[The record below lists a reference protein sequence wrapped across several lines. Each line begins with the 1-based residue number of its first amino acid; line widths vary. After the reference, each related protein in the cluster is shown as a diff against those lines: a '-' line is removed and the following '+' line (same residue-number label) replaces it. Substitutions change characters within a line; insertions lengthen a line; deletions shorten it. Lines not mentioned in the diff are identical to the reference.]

1 MLLQM
6 YQCCSKGDLM
16 KYKGYKEIK
25 LTDSQMAQFYSD
37 PNIWAKDLLE
47 NQYLLI
53 KDSTNEVVDKY
64 CKQNGELRKVMFCK
78 LGGTFTG
85 AIKPR
90 NSQQVC
96 LFDMLKDKTSKIK
109 LVTGRFGSG
118 KTLAMTN
125 AALEL
130 IEKGKF
136 DHIVWVRN
144 NVSVK
149 DAPDIGFL
157 PGTELDKM
165 MPFLGPLIDHAGGEE
180 GVRKLLEENK
190 LTVIPLGHLRGRS
203 LRNSIVFCTECENL
217 TRQHL
222 QLLMGRIDEG
232 SQLWLDGDLKQRD
245 KQIFE
250 QSAGLERM
258 IEQLA
263 GNKLFAYVHL
273 EKSERSEVAALAD
286 LLD

>member
-1 MLLQM
+1 M
-6 YQCCSKGDLM
+6 D
-16 KYKGYKEIK
+16 YKGYIEIQLDDEKLASFYNNKEIYAE
-25 LTDSQMAQFYSD
+25 LY
-37 PNIWAKDLLE
+37 DLKE

-53 KDSTNEVVDKY
+53 KDSTEEIVDRY
-64 CKQNGELRKVMFCK
+64 CYQNGELRQVMFCK

-90 NSQQVC
+90 NPQQIC

-136 DHIVWVRN
+136 ERIVWVRN

-149 DAPDIGFL
+149 GAPEIGYL
-157 PGTELDKM
+157 PGTEIDKLLPYV
-165 MPFLGPLIDHAGGEE
+165 MPLADHAGGEE
-180 GVRKLLEENK
+180 GIKKMLENGTLE
-190 LTVIPLGHLRGRS
+190 VIPLGHLRGRS

-217 TRQHL
+217 TRQHI

-232 SQLWLDGDLKQRD
+232 SQLWLDGDTKQRD
-245 KQIFE
+245 RAIFE

-258 IEQLA
+258 IDRLA
-263 GNKLFAYVHL
+263 GNRLFAHIHL

-286 LLD
+286 LLDD

>member
-1 MLLQM
+1 M
-6 YQCCSKGDLM
+6 D
-16 KYKGYKEIK
+16 YKGYRELNLDDEKLAHFYNNKE
-25 LTDSQMAQFYSD
+25 A
-37 PNIWAKDLLE
+37 WAELYMMKE

-53 KDSTNEVVDKY
+53 KDSTGEVVDKY
-64 CKQNGELRKVMFCK
+64 CFQNGVLRQVLFQK
-78 LGGTFTG
+78 LGGSHTG

-90 NSQQVC
+90 NPQQAC

-136 DHIVWVRN
+136 ERIVWVRN

-149 DAPDIGFL
+149 DAPEIGYL
-157 PGTELDKM
+157 PGTEIDKL
-165 MPFLGPLIDHAGGEE
+165 MPYVMPLADHAGGED
-180 GVRKLLEENK
+180 GIRKMLEDGTLE
-190 LTVIPLGHLRGRS
+190 VIPLGHLRGRS

-217 TRQHL
+217 TRQHI

-232 SQLWLDGDLKQRD
+232 SQLWLDGDTKQRD
-245 KQIFE
+245 RAIFE
-250 QSAGLERM
+250 QSAGLEKMVER
-258 IEQLA
+258 LA
-263 GNKLFAYVHL
+263 GNKLFAHIHL

-286 LLD
+286 LLDD

>member
-1 MLLQM
+1 M
-6 YQCCSKGDLM
+6 D
-16 KYKGYKEIK
+16 YKGYIEIQLEDEKLAGFYTNKEVYVELFNLK
-25 LTDSQMAQFYSD
+25 
-37 PNIWAKDLLE
+37 E

-53 KDSTNEVVDKY
+53 KDSTGEIVDKY
-64 CKQNGELRKVMFCK
+64 CYQNGELRQVLFCK
-78 LGGTFTG
+78 LGGTYTG

-90 NSQQVC
+90 NPQQVC

-136 DHIVWVRN
+136 ERIVWVRN
-144 NVSVK
+144 NVTVK
-149 DAPDIGFL
+149 DAPEIGYL
-157 PGTELDKM
+157 PGTEIDKL
-165 MPFLGPLIDHAGGEE
+165 MPYVMPLADHAGGEE
-180 GVRKLLEENK
+180 GIRKMLENGTLE
-190 LTVIPLGHLRGRS
+190 VIPLGHLRGRS

-217 TRQHL
+217 TRQHI

-232 SQLWLDGDLKQRD
+232 SQLWLDGDTKQRD
-245 KQIFE
+245 RAIFE

-258 IEQLA
+258 VDRLA
-263 GNKLFAYVHL
+263 GNKLFAHIHL

-286 LLD
+286 LLDD

>member
-1 MLLQM
+1 M
-6 YQCCSKGDLM
+6 D
-16 KYKGYKEIK
+16 YKGYIEVEMNDNC
-25 LTDSQMAQFYSD
+25 LAQFYS
-37 PNIWAKDLLE
+37 NKDLWAGDLYE

-53 KDSTNEVVDKY
+53 KDSTGEVVDKY
-64 CKQNGELRKVMFCK
+64 CRQNGELRQVLFCK
-78 LGGTFTG
+78 LGGSFTG

-90 NSQQVC
+90 NPQQAC

-136 DHIVWVRN
+136 ERIVWVRN

-149 DAPDIGFL
+149 DAPEIGYL
-157 PGTELDKM
+157 PGTEIDKL
-165 MPFLGPLIDHAGGEE
+165 MPYVMPLADHAGGEE
-180 GVRKLLEENK
+180 GIKKMLENGTLE
-190 LTVIPLGHLRGRS
+190 VIPLGHLRGRS
-203 LRNSIVFCTECENL
+203 LRNCIVFCTECENL
-217 TRQHL
+217 TRQHI

-232 SQLWLDGDLKQRD
+232 SQLWLDGDIKQRD
-245 KQIFE
+245 KDIFE
-250 QSAGLERM
+250 KSAGLERM
-258 IEQLA
+258 VERLA
-263 GNKLFAYVHL
+263 GNKLFAHIHL

>member
-1 MLLQM
+1 M
-6 YQCCSKGDLM
+6 D
-16 KYKGYKEIK
+16 YKGYIELD
-25 LTDSQMAQFYSD
+25 LTEEGLADFYS
-37 PNIWAKDLLE
+37 NRAKYVDLVRE

-53 KDSTNEVVDKY
+53 KDSTGEIIDKY
-64 CKQNGELRKVMFCK
+64 CRQNGELRQVLFCK
-78 LGGTFTG
+78 LGGSFTG

-90 NSQQVC
+90 NPQQVC

-136 DHIVWVRN
+136 ERIVWVRN

-149 DAPDIGFL
+149 DAPEIGYL
-157 PGTELDKM
+157 PGTEIDKL
-165 MPFLGPLIDHAGGEE
+165 MPYVMPLADHAGGEE
-180 GVRKLLEENK
+180 GIKKMLESGTLE
-190 LTVIPLGHLRGRS
+190 VIPLGHLRGRS
-203 LRNSIVFCTECENL
+203 LRNCIVFCTECENL
-217 TRQHL
+217 TRQHI

-232 SQLWLDGDLKQRD
+232 SQLWLDGDVKQRD
-245 KQIFE
+245 KDIFE
-250 QSAGLERM
+250 KSAGLERM
-258 IEQLA
+258 IERLA
-263 GNKLFAYVHL
+263 GNKLFAHIHL

>member
-1 MLLQM
+1 M
-6 YQCCSKGDLM
+6 D
-16 KYKGYKEIK
+16 YKGYIELNLDDEKLAHFYNNKEAYAELYMMK
-25 LTDSQMAQFYSD
+25 
-37 PNIWAKDLLE
+37 E
-47 NQYLLI
+47 NQYLLV
-53 KDSTNEVVDKY
+53 KDSTGEVVDKY
-64 CKQNGELRKVMFCK
+64 CFQNGELRPVLYHK

-90 NSQQVC
+90 NPQQIC
-96 LFDMLKDKTSKIK
+96 AFDMLKDKTSKVK
-109 LVTGRFGSG
+109 LITGRFGSG

-130 IEKGKF
+130 VEKGKF
-136 DHIVWVRN
+136 DRIVWVRN

-157 PGTELDKM
+157 PGTELDKL
-165 MPFLGPLIDHAGGEE
+165 MPFLGPLIDHVGGEE
-180 GVRKLLEENK
+180 GVRKLLEDKK
-190 LTVIPLGHLRGRS
+190 LEVIPLGFLRGRS

-217 TRQHL
+217 TRQHI

-232 SQLWLDGDLKQRD
+232 SQLWLEGDLKQRD

-258 IEQLA
+258 IERLS
-263 GNKLFAYVHL
+263 GNELFAYIHL
-273 EKSERSEVAALAD
+273 EKSERSEISAMAD

>member
-1 MLLQM
+1 M
-6 YQCCSKGDLM
+6 D
-16 KYKGYKEIK
+16 YKGYIE
-25 LTDSQMAQFYSD
+25 LTFNDDQLAFFYSNKRMYEQD
-37 PNIWAKDLLE
+37 CQLRE

-53 KDSTNEVVDKY
+53 KDYTGEVIDKY
-64 CKQNGELRKVMFCK
+64 CYQNGELRQVMFHK

-90 NSQQVC
+90 NPQQVC

-118 KTLAMTN
+118 KTMAMTV

-136 DHIVWVRN
+136 DKIVWVRN

-149 DAPDIGFL
+149 DAPEIGFL
-157 PGTELDKM
+157 PGTEIDKL
-165 MPFLGPLIDHAGGEE
+165 MPYVMPLADHAGGEE
-180 GVRKLLEENK
+180 GIKKMLENGTLE
-190 LTVIPLGHLRGRS
+190 VIPLGHLRGRS

-217 TRQHL
+217 TKQHI

-232 SQLWLDGDLKQRD
+232 SQLWLDGDTKQRD
-245 KQIFE
+245 RAIFE
-250 QSAGLERM
+250 QSAGLEKMVAR
-258 IEQLA
+258 LA
-263 GNKLFAYVHL
+263 GNKLFAHIHL

-286 LLD
+286 LLDD

>member
-1 MLLQM
+1 M
-6 YQCCSKGDLM
+6 D
-16 KYKGYKEIK
+16 YKGYLE
-25 LTDSQMAQFYSD
+25 LTLAEDDLANFYND
-37 PNIWAKDLLE
+37 KTPYIELLRE

-53 KDSTNEVVDKY
+53 KDSTGEVVDKY
-64 CKQNGELRKVMFCK
+64 CRQNGELRQVLFCK
-78 LGGTFTG
+78 LGGSFTG

-90 NSQQVC
+90 NPQQVC

-136 DHIVWVRN
+136 ERIVWVRN
-144 NVSVK
+144 NISVK
-149 DAPDIGFL
+149 DAPDIGYL
-157 PGTELDKM
+157 PGTEIDKL
-165 MPFLGPLIDHAGGEE
+165 MPYVMPLADHAGGKE
-180 GVRKLLEENK
+180 GIKKMLESGTLE
-190 LTVIPLGHLRGRS
+190 VIPLGHLRGRS
-203 LRNSIVFCTECENL
+203 LRNCIVFCTECENL
-217 TRQHL
+217 TRQHI

-232 SQLWLDGDLKQRD
+232 SQLWLDGDVKQRD
-245 KQIFE
+245 KDIFE
-250 QSAGLERM
+250 KSAGLERM
-258 IEQLA
+258 VERLA
-263 GNKLFAYVHL
+263 GNKLFAHIHL

>member
-1 MLLQM
+1 ME
-6 YQCCSKGDLM
+6 
-16 KYKGYKEIK
+16 YKGYIELQLDDNKMASFYTNKELYIELYNLK
-25 LTDSQMAQFYSD
+25 
-37 PNIWAKDLLE
+37 E

-53 KDSTNEVVDKY
+53 KNENGEVVDKY
-64 CKQNGELRKVMFCK
+64 CYQNGELRQVHFQT
-78 LGGTFTG
+78 LGGVFTG

-90 NSQQVC
+90 NPQQAC

-118 KTLAMTN
+118 KTIAMTN

-136 DHIVWVRN
+136 ERIVWVRN

-157 PGTELDKM
+157 PGTEIDKL
-165 MPFLGPLIDHAGGEE
+165 MPYVMPLADHVGGEE
-180 GVRKLLEENK
+180 GVKKMLEDGRLE
-190 LTVIPLGHLRGRS
+190 VVPLGFLRGRS

-217 TRQHL
+217 TRQHI

-232 SQLWLDGDLKQRD
+232 SQLWMDGDIKQRD
-245 KQIFE
+245 RAIFE

-258 IEQLA
+258 IERLS
-263 GNKLFAYVHL
+263 GNKLFAYIHL

-286 LLD
+286 CLD

>member
-1 MLLQM
+1 M
-6 YQCCSKGDLM
+6 D
-16 KYKGYKEIK
+16 YKGYTEVCFS
-25 LTDSQMAQFYSD
+25 DSQLAYFYNNKLSYEQECG
-37 PNIWAKDLLE
+37 LRE

-53 KDSTNEVVDKY
+53 KDHSGEVVDKY
-64 CKQNGELRKVMFCK
+64 CYQNGELRQVMFTT
-78 LGGTFTG
+78 LGGAFTG
-85 AIKPR
+85 KIKPR
-90 NSQQVC
+90 NPQQVC

-136 DHIVWVRN
+136 ERIVWVRN

-149 DAPDIGFL
+149 DAPEIGFL
-157 PGTELDKM
+157 PGTEIDKL
-165 MPFLGPLIDHAGGEE
+165 MPYVMPLADHAGGEE
-180 GVRKLLEENK
+180 GIKKMLESGTLE
-190 LTVIPLGHLRGRS
+190 VIPLGHLRGRS

-217 TRQHL
+217 TRQHI

-232 SQLWLDGDLKQRD
+232 SQLWLDGDIKQRD
-245 KQIFE
+245 RAIFE

-258 IEQLA
+258 IDRLA
-263 GNKLFAYVHL
+263 GNKLFAHIHL

-286 LLD
+286 LLDD

>member
-1 MLLQM
+1 MN
-6 YQCCSKGDLM
+6 
-16 KYKGYKEIK
+16 YKGYIEITLDDDKLAHFYNNKEV
-25 LTDSQMAQFYSD
+25 YSELYQL
-37 PNIWAKDLLE
+37 KE

-53 KDSTNEVVDKY
+53 KDSTDEVVDKY
-64 CKQNGELRKVMFCK
+64 CYQNGELRQVGFCK

-90 NSQQVC
+90 NPQQAC
-96 LFDMLKDKTSKIK
+96 LFDMLKDKTSKVK
-109 LVTGRFGSG
+109 LVSGRFGSG

-136 DHIVWVRN
+136 ERIVWVRN

-157 PGTELDKM
+157 PGTEIEKL
-165 MPFLGPLIDHAGGEE
+165 MPYVMPLADHAGGEE
-180 GVRKLLEENK
+180 GIKKMLEDGRLE
-190 LTVIPLGHLRGRS
+190 VIPLGFLRGRS

-217 TRQHL
+217 TRQHI

-245 KQIFE
+245 RAIFE
-250 QSAGLERM
+250 QSAGLERLV
-258 IEQLA
+258 ERLA
-263 GNKLFAYVHL
+263 GNKLFAHIHL
-273 EKSERSEVAALAD
+273 EKSERSEVSALAD
-286 LLD
+286 LLDD

>member
-1 MLLQM
+1 M
-6 YQCCSKGDLM
+6 D
-16 KYKGYKEIK
+16 YKGYIELNLDDEKLAHFYNNKEAYAELYMIK
-25 LTDSQMAQFYSD
+25 
-37 PNIWAKDLLE
+37 E
-47 NQYLLI
+47 NQYLLV
-53 KDSTNEVVDKY
+53 KDSTGEVIDKY
-64 CKQNGELRKVMFCK
+64 CFQNGELRQVMFQK
-78 LGGTFTG
+78 LGGSFTG

-90 NSQQVC
+90 NPQQAC

-136 DHIVWVRN
+136 ERIVWVRN

-149 DAPDIGFL
+149 DAPEIGFL
-157 PGTELDKM
+157 PGTEIDKL
-165 MPFLGPLIDHAGGEE
+165 MPYVMPLADHAGGEE
-180 GVRKLLEENK
+180 GIKKMLEIGTLE
-190 LTVIPLGHLRGRS
+190 VIPLGHLRGRS
-203 LRNSIVFCTECENL
+203 LRNCIVFCTECENL
-217 TRQHL
+217 TRQHI

-232 SQLWLDGDLKQRD
+232 SQLWLDGDVKQRD
-245 KQIFE
+245 KDIFE
-250 QSAGLERM
+250 KSAGLERM
-258 IEQLA
+258 IERLA
-263 GNKLFAYVHL
+263 GNKLFAHIHL

>member
-1 MLLQM
+1 M
-6 YQCCSKGDLM
+6 D
-16 KYKGYKEIK
+16 YKGYRELNLDDEKLAHFYNNKE
-25 LTDSQMAQFYSD
+25 A
-37 PNIWAKDLLE
+37 WAELCMMKE
-47 NQYLLI
+47 NQYLLV
-53 KDSTNEVVDKY
+53 KDSTGEVVDKY
-64 CKQNGELRKVMFCK
+64 CFQNGELRQVMFCK
-78 LGGTFTG
+78 LGSAHTG

-90 NSQQVC
+90 NPQQIC

-136 DHIVWVRN
+136 DKIVWVRN

-149 DAPDIGFL
+149 DAPEIGFL
-157 PGTELDKM
+157 PGTEIDKL
-165 MPFLGPLIDHAGGEE
+165 MPYVMPLADHAGGEE
-180 GVRKLLEENK
+180 GIRKMLEDGTLE
-190 LTVIPLGHLRGRS
+190 VIPLGHLRGRS

-217 TRQHL
+217 TRQHI

-232 SQLWLDGDLKQRD
+232 SQLWLDGDIKQRD
-245 KQIFE
+245 RAIFE
-250 QSAGLERM
+250 QSAGLERLV
-258 IEQLA
+258 ERLA
-263 GNKLFAYVHL
+263 GNKLFAHIHL

-286 LLD
+286 LLDD

>member
-1 MLLQM
+1 M
-6 YQCCSKGDLM
+6 D
-16 KYKGYKEIK
+16 YKGYKI
-25 LTDSQMAQFYSD
+25 LNLYDFQMADFYGE
-37 PNIWAKDLLE
+37 NQHIWTKDLKE
-47 NQYLLI
+47 NQYVLVQAAETGEI
-53 KDSTNEVVDKY
+53 VDKY
-64 CKQNGELRKVMFCK
+64 CFQDGKLRQVMFQK
-78 LGGTFTG
+78 LGGTYTG

-90 NSQQVC
+90 NPQQIC

-136 DHIVWVRN
+136 ERIVWVRN

-149 DAPDIGFL
+149 DAPEIGFL
-157 PGTELDKM
+157 PGTEIDKL
-165 MPFLGPLIDHAGGEE
+165 MPYVMPLADHAGGEE
-180 GVRKLLEENK
+180 GIKKMLENGTLE
-190 LTVIPLGHLRGRS
+190 VIPLGHLRGRS

-217 TRQHL
+217 TKQHI

-232 SQLWLDGDLKQRD
+232 SQLWLDGDTKQRD
-245 KQIFE
+245 RAIFE
-250 QSAGLERM
+250 QSAGLEKMVER
-258 IEQLA
+258 LA
-263 GNKLFAYVHL
+263 GNKLFAHIHL

-286 LLD
+286 LLDD

>member
-1 MLLQM
+1 M
-6 YQCCSKGDLM
+6 D
-16 KYKGYKEIK
+16 YKGYIEVEMNDDC
-25 LTDSQMAQFYSD
+25 LAQFYS
-37 PNIWAKDLLE
+37 NKDLWAGDLYE

-53 KDSTNEVVDKY
+53 KDSTGEIVDKY
-64 CKQNGELRKVMFCK
+64 CRQNGELRQVLFCK
-78 LGGTFTG
+78 LGGSFTG

-90 NSQQVC
+90 NPQQAC

-136 DHIVWVRN
+136 ERIVWVRN

-149 DAPDIGFL
+149 DAPEIGYL
-157 PGTELDKM
+157 PGTEIDKL
-165 MPFLGPLIDHAGGEE
+165 MPYVMPLADHAGGEE
-180 GVRKLLEENK
+180 GIKKMLENGTLE
-190 LTVIPLGHLRGRS
+190 VIPLGHLRGRS
-203 LRNSIVFCTECENL
+203 LRTCIVFCTECENL
-217 TRQHL
+217 TRQHI

-232 SQLWLDGDLKQRD
+232 SQLWLDGDVKQRD
-245 KQIFE
+245 KDIFE
-250 QSAGLERM
+250 KSAGLERM
-258 IEQLA
+258 VERLA
-263 GNKLFAYVHL
+263 GNKLFAHIHL

>member
-1 MLLQM
+1 M
-6 YQCCSKGDLM
+6 D
-16 KYKGYKEIK
+16 YKGYLE
-25 LTDSQMAQFYSD
+25 LTLTEDDLASFYND
-37 PNIWAKDLLE
+37 KTPYIELLRE

-53 KDSTNEVVDKY
+53 KDSTGEVVDKY
-64 CKQNGELRKVMFCK
+64 CRQNDELRQVFFCK
-78 LGGTFTG
+78 LGGSFTG

-90 NSQQVC
+90 NPQQVC

-136 DHIVWVRN
+136 ERIVWVRN

-149 DAPDIGFL
+149 DAPDIGYL
-157 PGTELDKM
+157 PGTEIDKL
-165 MPFLGPLIDHAGGEE
+165 MPYVMPLADHAGGKE
-180 GVRKLLEENK
+180 GIKKMLEDGRLE
-190 LTVIPLGHLRGRS
+190 VIPLGHLRGRS
-203 LRNSIVFCTECENL
+203 LRNCIVFCTECENL
-217 TRQHL
+217 TRQHI

-232 SQLWLDGDLKQRD
+232 SQLWLDGDIKQRD
-245 KQIFE
+245 KDIFE
-250 QSAGLERM
+250 KSAGLERM
-258 IEQLA
+258 VERLA
-263 GNKLFAYVHL
+263 GKKLFAHVHL

-286 LLD
+286 ALDD

>member
-1 MLLQM
+1 ME
-6 YQCCSKGDLM
+6 
-16 KYKGYKEIK
+16 YKGYIELQLDDNKMASFYTNKE
-25 LTDSQMAQFYSD
+25 LYAELY
-37 PNIWAKDLLE
+37 LLKE
-47 NQYLLI
+47 NQYLLV
-53 KDSTNEVVDKY
+53 KNENEEVVDKY
-64 CKQNGELRKVMFCK
+64 CYQNGELRQVHFQT
-78 LGGTFTG
+78 LGGVFTG

-90 NSQQVC
+90 NPQQAC

-118 KTLAMTN
+118 KTIAMTN

-136 DHIVWVRN
+136 ERIVWVRN

-157 PGTELDKM
+157 PGTEIDKL
-165 MPFLGPLIDHAGGEE
+165 MPYVMPLADHAGGEE
-180 GVRKLLEENK
+180 GVKKMLEDGRLE
-190 LTVIPLGHLRGRS
+190 VVPLGFLRGRS

-217 TRQHL
+217 TRQHI

-232 SQLWLDGDLKQRD
+232 SQLWMDGDIKQRD
-245 KQIFE
+245 RAIFE

-258 IEQLA
+258 IERLS
-263 GNKLFAYVHL
+263 GNKLFAYIHL

-286 LLD
+286 CLD